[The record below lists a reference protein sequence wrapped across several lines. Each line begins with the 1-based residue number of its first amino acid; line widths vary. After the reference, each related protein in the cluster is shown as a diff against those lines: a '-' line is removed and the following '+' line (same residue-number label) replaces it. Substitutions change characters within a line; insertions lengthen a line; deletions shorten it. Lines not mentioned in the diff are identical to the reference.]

1 MITVRTLI
9 PSFALI
15 LSFGNDVFQFYLLFF
30 PSVPMWYVTLIIPLM
45 YYVLGITCRVL
56 LSNGTYGGC
65 CLCCIHCVCMCLYV
79 CACTRKR
86 AGVCVPWVSVLAFT
100 LFLKQFYLL
109 SADVHW
115 ASQPQASWIA
125 LALSPISPEEHW
137 GYRNMRNILK
147 YLHEFWGA
155 GHSAAHL

>member
-30 PSVPMWYVTLIIPLM
+30 SSVPMWYVTLIIPRM
-45 YYVLGITCRVL
+45 YYILGITCSITFSFPTGLMVVIV
-56 LSNGTYGGC
+56 C
-65 CLCCIHCVCMCLYV
+65 VVFHCVHVSVHV
-79 CACTRKR
+79 CSHTQT
-86 AGVCVPWVSVLAFT
+86 GVCVPWVSVLAFT
-100 LFLKQFYLL
+100 LFFTLVCLL

-115 ASQPQASWIA
+115 ASQPQASWIP

-137 GYRNMRNILK
+137 GYRYMRNMLK
-147 YLHEFWGA
+147 YLHGFWGA
-155 GHSAAHL
+155 GHGGAHL